1 MKIQN
6 MQDERVV
13 ALRRKINS
21 EAYGIL
27 MIVLLGSIL
36 VQQYLFNAPFKQ
48 YAVEVICFFGMS
60 LYMTIRYM
68 TLGLDI
74 YGEGKRSKVIPFVNS
89 IVAGIVVTV
98 INGVLN
104 YTQYAEKYK
113 EDGIGYFIA
122 VLAVTFISATIS
134 TFVVMSCLNYLNKK
148 RQAKIQKQLD
158 EKEQDEYFV
167 KSSQNSKNG

>member
-1 MKIQN
+1 MKKQD

-13 ALRRKINS
+13 AQRRKINS

-36 VQQYLFNAPFKQ
+36 VQQFLLNAPFKQ

-74 YGEGKRSKVIPFVNS
+74 YGEGKRAKAIPLVNS
-89 IVAGIVVTV
+89 IVAGLVVTV

-104 YTQYAEKYK
+104 YVQYAEKYK
-113 EDGIGYFIA
+113 EEGIVYFIA

-134 TFVVMSCLNYLNKK
+134 TFVVMSCLHYLNKK
-148 RQAKIQKQLD
+148 NQAKIQKQLD
-158 EKEQDEYFV
+158 EKEQGE
-167 KSSQNSKNG
+167 

>member
-1 MKIQN
+1 MKKQN
-6 MQDERVV
+6 VQDERVV
-13 ALRRKINS
+13 AQRRKINS
-21 EAYGIL
+21 EAYSII

-36 VQQYLFNAPFKQ
+36 VQQLLLNAPFEQ

-60 LYMTIRYM
+60 LYTIIRYM

-74 YGEGKRSKVIPFVNS
+74 YGEGKGAKAIPFVNS
-89 IVAGIVVTV
+89 LVAGIVVTA

-104 YTQYAEKYK
+104 FTQYAEKYK

-134 TFVVMSCLNYLNKK
+134 IFVVLSCLNYLNKK
-148 RQAKIQKQLD
+148 KQAKIQKQLD
-158 EKEQDEYFV
+158 EKEHDE
-167 KSSQNSKNG
+167 